1 MGSKRSTK
9 RPSSTAKKV
18 AEKEFDE
25 KTKLTEPETTITSPA
40 ISENQASESYGE
52 NSSALLLQPPEDPAA
67 PTPKMSKRALKRM
80 RGWEPVIKPPKD
92 LADLPPA
99 SAVQTADVV
108 WLDNSRSVTLIP
120 NSSSGVHTRRGAANL
135 AAVSPP
141 ASYLVYTRDPLIK
154 MARAGSE
161 SVHVVTSIPP
171 GGDPRSILS
180 NVPSVSSLTQRSG
193 ETATR
198 GPNVSSSSSCLSRP
212 QEEAKG
218 ESGSE
223 GGGETAAGEEEE
235 VEEAD
240 NANADAS
247 SHSVKSRN
255 EVNMSTSLVEN
266 HSSEAS
272 TGKQEK
278 NAASKMSGDAMVNA
292 AMPPTRIG
300 GLSAPQAM
308 LPPPYR
314 RNRRLRRKLH
324 ITDETPVFFTHS
336 ELRDT
341 MPQLFPKAPF
351 STEEDVLRSMLDWH
365 EDLTLVYT
373 RLLWELAPEE
383 FLKRALQQQQQQ
395 DYGSSTRA
403 KTSENL
409 SSSDSLG
416 EG

>member
-1 MGSKRSTK
+1 MGSKRSAK

-18 AEKEFDE
+18 AEKESNE
-25 KTKLTEPETTITSPA
+25 KTKLAEPETTTTSPA
-40 ISENQASESYGE
+40 ISENQASESYSE
-52 NSSALLLQPPEDPAA
+52 NSPALLLQPPEDPAA

-92 LADLPPA
+92 LADLPPP
-99 SAVQTADVV
+99 SAVPTADVI

-154 MARAGSE
+154 MARAGSK
-161 SVHVVTSIPP
+161 SVHVMTSIPP

-180 NVPSVSSLTQRSG
+180 SVPSVSSLTQRSG

-198 GPNVSSSSSCLSRP
+198 GPNVASSSSSSSSCLSKP
-212 QEEAKG
+212 QEETKD

-240 NANADAS
+240 DADAS
-247 SHSVKSRN
+247 SHSVKSKN
-255 EVNMSTSLVEN
+255 EVNMSTSWVEN

-272 TGKQEK
+272 ASKREK
-278 NAASKMSGDAMVNA
+278 NEALKMSGDVMLNV
-292 AMPPTRIG
+292 AMPHTRLG

-324 ITDETPVFFTHS
+324 ITDETPVFFMHS

-373 RLLWELAPEE
+373 RLLWELAPDE
-383 FLKRALQQQQQQ
+383 FLKRVLQQQQQQ
-395 DYGSSTRA
+395 QQQQGDGCSTKA

-409 SSSDSLG
+409 
-416 EG
+416 